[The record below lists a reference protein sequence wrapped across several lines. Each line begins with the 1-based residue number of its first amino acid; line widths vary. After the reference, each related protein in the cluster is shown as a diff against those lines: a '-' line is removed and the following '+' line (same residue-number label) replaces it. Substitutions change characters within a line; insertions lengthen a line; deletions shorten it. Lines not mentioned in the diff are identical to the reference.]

1 MRPPATGYASGRDER
16 RQLREAIRR
25 QKELER
31 RAKEA
36 AKLSTLEHA
45 QLEFDA
51 FNGRVDAILS
61 RTKHDNYGSLAQEIK
76 DAFSLVNLNG
86 LAFRDAR
93 ILPACLDAR
102 LGEIKWA
109 TVVQE
114 LRRQE
119 HEEQQCIREQ
129 MREEEK
135 VRRECERAA
144 REAAEQQETLRKAM
158 EQAREQVAQATAEQK
173 ARYEL
178 QLDELAAKLK
188 EAEEKGQRAI
198 SLAQQT
204 KKGKVYIISNI
215 GSFGEHVYKI
225 GLTRRLNPQD
235 RIDELG
241 DSSVPFEF
249 DVHAFIESEGAPR
262 LESQLHR
269 HFVLNQV
276 NKVNHRKEFFRADL
290 AHIRRE
296 IEKLGFAAKCKWT
309 MTAAATQYRETQALE
324 AKMKDNPELREAW
337 MKRQLQLEL
346 LRDPPPASTA
356 QDHTPEPEL
365 AGPSPDECEPAQA

>member
-16 RQLREAIRR
+16 RQQREALRR
-25 QKELER
+25 QKDLER

-36 AKLSTLEHA
+36 AKLSALEHA

-93 ILPACLDAR
+93 ILPAYLDAR
-102 LGEIKWA
+102 LAELKWA

-119 HEEQQCIREQ
+119 HEEQQRIREQ

-144 REAAEQQETLRKAM
+144 REAAERQEMLRKTM
-158 EQAREQVAQATAEQK
+158 EQVREQEALASAEQK
-173 ARYEL
+173 AKYEL
-178 QLDELAAKLK
+178 QLNELAAKLK
-188 EAEEKGQRAI
+188 EAEESGQRAT
-198 SLAQQT
+198 SRAQQT
-204 KKGKVYIISNI
+204 KQGHVYIISNI

-225 GLTRRLNPQD
+225 GLTRRFEPQD

-241 DSSVPFEF
+241 DASVPFEF
-249 DVHAFIESEGAPR
+249 DVHAFIESQDAPQ

-269 HFVLNQV
+269 HFLLSQV

-324 AKMKDNPELREAW
+324 AKMKDNPDLRDSW

-356 QDHTPEPEL
+356 QARAPEPAL
-365 AGPSPDECEPAQA
+365 AEPSPDECEPAQA